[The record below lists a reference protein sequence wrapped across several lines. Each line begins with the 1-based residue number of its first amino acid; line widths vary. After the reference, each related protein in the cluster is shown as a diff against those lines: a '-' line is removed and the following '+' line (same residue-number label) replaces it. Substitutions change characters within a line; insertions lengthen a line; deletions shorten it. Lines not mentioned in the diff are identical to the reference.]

1 MHNTVKLSENLTW
14 VGVSD
19 RRIPRFENIFPLT
32 SGVNYNSYLI
42 TDEKTCL
49 LDTVDPDVSEQ
60 FIDNIEHALGGR
72 QLDYLVINHMEPDHC
87 GSIERVTQIYPE
99 VKLVGNSKT
108 FAFLEQFYESD
119 LSERYILVKE
129 GEELQLGSHTLRF
142 LMAPLVHWPEVM
154 VTYDVEHKIL
164 FSADAFGNFGALNGN
179 LYADEVDFK
188 KDWLDEARR
197 YYINIVGRHGRN
209 VQNLFKKLDTLEI
222 DMICSLHGH
231 IYRTPED
238 VSMMIEKYRTWSA
251 FEPERSGVVLVYS
264 TMYGNTELVMN
275 IMASKLAAK
284 GIQDIQMYDV
294 AQTDF
299 SYIIPRC
306 HQNSH
311 IIFGIQNYNTT
322 LYPTMDA
329 FIRELLHTNFQN
341 RKVGL
346 VCNSSWGG
354 RALKEFQEYLA
365 SNKGLEE
372 FTEPLNI
379 LSALKPDQEALV
391 DEFVDKLIAS
401 M

>member
-1 MHNTVKLSENLTW
+1 M
-14 VGVSD
+14 
-19 RRIPRFENIFPLT
+19 
-32 SGVNYNSYLI
+32 
-42 TDEKTCL
+42 
-49 LDTVDPDVSEQ
+49 
-60 FIDNIEHALGGR
+60 
-72 QLDYLVINHMEPDHC
+72 
-87 GSIERVTQIYPE
+87 
-99 VKLVGNSKT
+99 
-108 FAFLEQFYESD
+108 
-119 LSERYILVKE
+119 
-129 GEELQLGSHTLRF
+129 GSHTLRF

-284 GIQDIQMYDV
+284 GIQDIPDV
-294 AQTDF
+294 
-299 SYIIPRC
+299 RC
-306 HQNSH
+306 GSDR
-311 IIFGIQNYNTT
+311 F
-322 LYPTMDA
+322 
-329 FIRELLHTNFQN
+329 LLHHPS
-341 RKVGL
+341 L
-346 VCNSSWGG
+346 PPELSY
-354 RALKEFQEYLA
+354 YLWDPKLQHHSL
-365 SNKGLEE
+365 SNHGCLHQGITPYQLPKPEGW
-372 FTEPLNI
+372 
-379 LSALKPDQEALV
+379 LSL
-391 DEFVDKLIAS
+391 
-401 M
+401 